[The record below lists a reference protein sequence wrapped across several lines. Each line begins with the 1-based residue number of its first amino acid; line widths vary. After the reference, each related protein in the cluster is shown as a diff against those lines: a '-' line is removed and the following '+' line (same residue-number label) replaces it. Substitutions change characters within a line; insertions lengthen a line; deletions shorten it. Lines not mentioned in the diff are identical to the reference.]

1 MIYFST
7 YLQDL
12 KKNTK
17 NTNLATLSSSVA
29 RQEKDAW
36 YGRVDT
42 TYSLLSN
49 TDVTRHVQSTIILR
63 SYQLP
68 ESKWSCFM
76 SEPDHPLT
84 HYSRTE
90 LGVANDEALFDS

>member
-12 KKNTK
+12 KKSPKTPTWPLYPVVWPDRK
-17 NTNLATLSSSVA
+17 RMHGTVAWIRNLQLTQQHRCDEACPVHDNFT
-29 RQEKDAW
+29 
-36 YGRVDT
+36 
-42 TYSLLSN
+42 
-49 TDVTRHVQSTIILR
+49 
-63 SYQLP
+63 QLP

>member
-12 KKNTK
+12 KK

-36 YGRVDT
+36 YGRVD
-42 TYSLLSN
+42 
-49 TDVTRHVQSTIILR
+49 
-63 SYQLP
+63 
-68 ESKWSCFM
+68 
-76 SEPDHPLT
+76 
-84 HYSRTE
+84 
-90 LGVANDEALFDS
+90 